1 MFDLLNAGGWLIWP
15 ILICSVAAF
24 AIIIDKLINLQRSR
38 VLPNG
43 LFEKV
48 EQLIGRQKI
57 SKAHLNTLAAQSPL
71 GSLFSATLQN
81 AHLDTNA
88 LKAVIEDSGRHHV
101 HDLERYLNTLG
112 SIAAITPLL
121 GLLGTVVG
129 MIKVFTAITTV
140 GVGDPQVLSAG
151 ISQALITTA
160 AGLTVAIPSLLFYRH
175 FKSRIQSLAIEM
187 EREVL
192 KLLAVLGKSAQ

>member
-15 ILICSVAAF
+15 ILICSITAF
-24 AIIIDKLINLQRSR
+24 AIIIDKLINLQRTR
-38 VLPNG
+38 VLPTG
-43 LFEKV
+43 LFQKMK
-48 EQLIGRQKI
+48 QLIAEQKI
-57 SKAHLNTLAAQSPL
+57 SKAYLNTLAAQSPL
-71 GSLFSATLQN
+71 GSLFSVTLQN
-81 AHLDTNA
+81 AHLGTNE
-88 LKAVIEDSGRHHV
+88 LKAVIEDSGRHHI

-112 SIAAITPLL
+112 SIATITPLL

-175 FKSRIQSLAIEM
+175 FKSRIQNLAIDM

-192 KLLAVLGKSAQ
+192 KLLVALGKSAK